1 MNYANPQSIH
11 WATLS
16 FFIHRQTHP
25 KIFFGGGGGVLFCL
39 FYMLVSIGRARWA
52 IHQQLQCCTAVAF
65 LGAMQKLVRPIGR
78 I

>member
-52 IHQQLQCCTAVAF
+52 IHQQLHGSCIFGCHAKTGQAN
-65 LGAMQKLVRPIGR
+65 R
-78 I
+78 